1 MRKILLAFVA
11 IIFSFMANS
20 QNPIAIGSDRCGSN
34 EAIKQQMIADPAYAK
49 KVEALL
55 KNKGNYS
62 RNDKKGKPPSPGA
75 ITIPVVVHVVYN
87 TAEQN
92 ISDAQVQSQIDVLN
106 ADFSASNS
114 DYNNYDA
121 GYGSV
126 KGDMEINFC
135 LVQVIHKQTKT
146 KSFGT
151 NDNMK
156 FSKRGGSD
164 AVDPMHVFNIWVCNL
179 GNKLLGYAYYPGIS
193 PERFGVVC
201 HVNAFGKGS
210 SYNLFADYNL
220 GRTTTH
226 EVGHSI
232 GLAHIWGDANCGSDQ
247 VDDTPLH
254 NTYNFGC
261 PEEGHLSTCTGTPLE
276 MWMNYMDYTDDRC
289 MYFFS
294 DGQVSRANFFLD
306 TDPQLSS
313 IINSACINAREISND
328 ITITSNNTSNSARAI
343 TGNISLYPTIT
354 SGQLTISVNNPTE
367 GKVGVNIYNQ
377 AGALMMKQQIF
388 ISNGKR
394 YDQIDVSKLPNGI
407 YFLEFTQT
415 TNKQTKK
422 FIVHH

>member
-11 IIFSFMANS
+11 IIFSFIANS
-20 QNPIAIGSDRCGSN
+20 QNADRCGSN
-34 EAIKQQMIADPAYAK
+34 AAIKQQMIADPVYAK

-55 KNKGNYS
+55 KNKGHYS
-62 RNDKKGKPPSPGA
+62 RSDKRGKPPSSAA

-87 TAEQN
+87 TAAQN

-106 ADFSASNS
+106 ADFTASNS

-126 KGDMEINFC
+126 KGDLDINFC

-146 KSFGT
+146 KSFGA

-156 FSKRGGSD
+156 YSTKGGSD
-164 AVDPMHVFNIWVCNL
+164 AVDPMHVLNIWVCDL
-179 GNKLLGYAYYPGIS
+179 GKKLLGYAYYPGIS
-193 PERFGVVC
+193 PEKFGVVC

-210 SYNLFADYNL
+210 SYNLFTDYDL

-226 EVGHSI
+226 EVGHCF
-232 GLAHIWGDANCGSDQ
+232 GLVHIWGDSNCGSDD

-254 NTYNFGC
+254 NAANFGC
-261 PEEGHLSTCTGTPLE
+261 PGEGHLSTCTGTPLE

-294 DGQVSRANFFLD
+294 DGQASRANFFID
-306 TDPQLSS
+306 TDPQLNS
-313 IINSACINAREISND
+313 IINSACTNARGSNND
-328 ITITSNNTSNSARAI
+328 ITITSNNTFNSARTIA
-343 TGNISLYPTIT
+343 GNISLYPTIT
-354 SGQLTISVNNPTE
+354 SGELTISVNNPAE
-367 GKVGVNIYNQ
+367 GKVSVNVYNQ
-377 AGALMMKQQIF
+377 SGALMMKQQIF

-407 YFLEFTQT
+407 YFVEFTQT
-415 TNKQTKK
+415 TNKQTTK
-422 FIVHH
+422 FIVHR

>member
-1 MRKILLAFVA
+1 MRKILIALVA
-11 IIFSFMANS
+11 LIFSFIANS

-34 EAIKQQMIADPAYAK
+34 AAIKQQMAADPVYAK

-62 RNDKKGKPPSPGA
+62 RSDQKGKPPSPTA

-106 ADFSASNS
+106 ADFTASNS

-126 KGDMEINFC
+126 KGDLDISFC

-156 FSKRGGSD
+156 YDKRGGSD

-179 GNKLLGYAYYPGIS
+179 GSKLLGYAYYPGIS
-193 PERFGVVC
+193 PEKFGVVC

-210 SYNLFADYNL
+210 SYNLFADYDL

-226 EVGHSI
+226 EVGHCF
-232 GLAHIWGDANCGSDQ
+232 GLVHIWGDANCGSDQ

-254 NTYNFGC
+254 NAANFGC
-261 PEEGHLSTCTGTPLE
+261 PEQGHLSTCTGTPLE

-294 DGQVSRANFFLD
+294 DGQASRAGFFID
-306 TDPQLSS
+306 TDPQLNS
-313 IINSACINAREISND
+313 IINSACTNARVNNN
-328 ITITSNNTSNSARAI
+328 ITTTSNNSFNSSRTIA
-343 TGNISLYPTIT
+343 GDLLLYPTIT
-354 SGQLTISVNNPTE
+354 SGQLTLSISNSTE
-367 GKVGVNIYNQ
+367 GKTDINIYDQ
-377 AGALMMKQQIF
+377 AGALMMKQQLF

-394 YDQIDVSKLPNGI
+394 YDQIDVSRLPNGI
-407 YFLEFTQT
+407 YFLEFSQT
-415 TNKQTKK
+415 ASNQTKK